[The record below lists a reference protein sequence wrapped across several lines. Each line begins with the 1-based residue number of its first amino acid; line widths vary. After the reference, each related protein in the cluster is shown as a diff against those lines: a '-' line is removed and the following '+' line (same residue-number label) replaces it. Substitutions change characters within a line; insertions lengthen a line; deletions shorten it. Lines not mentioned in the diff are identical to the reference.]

1 MSAHP
6 WEYHKTWQNSRDLK
20 FYLAVMGLSIHI
32 IAIKKI
38 IIMILG

>member
-6 WEYHKTWQNSRDLK
+6 WECYKTWQNSCDLK